1 MSDVVENRETERL
14 KHKKKKKYSSTCVEK
29 HDAIFILP
37 IARRKRDT
45 GSDPLFLHE
54 EKGGGREE
62 EVRRERVSSVNK

>member
-1 MSDVVENRETERL
+1 MRREGER
-14 KHKKKKKYSSTCVEK
+14 K

-54 EKGGGREE
+54 EKGGGGREE
-62 EVRRERVSSVNK
+62 EVRTERVSSVNK

>member
-54 EKGGGREE
+54 EKGGGGERKKYEE
-62 EVRRERVSSVNK
+62 NEFLL